1 MHQQD
6 IKLNTICFGT
16 EQFNHSLKELKENLH
31 FNIDFHSSFSEK
43 IIISKCSLLIIDGDI
58 LDTPALEKIIKN
70 IDNKIKLLISTTK
83 QTIKINQK
91 NEIKKPF
98 NIVYFNNKV
107 LEALTINKFNQNSS
121 IKIKNFI
128 LDKNEKKLILVKDFI
143 TITEK
148 EIQLLEILFDKKKPL
163 SKKYILNQI
172 WKYASNVDTHTV
184 ETHVYRLRKKIIQKF
199 NIELIK
205 NNKNGY
211 SI

>member
-1 MHQQD
+1 M
-6 IKLNTICFGT
+6 
-16 EQFNHSLKELKENLH
+16 
-31 FNIDFHSSFSEK
+31 
-43 IIISKCSLLIIDGDI
+43 LIIDGDI

-83 QTIKINQK
+83 QTIKINQN